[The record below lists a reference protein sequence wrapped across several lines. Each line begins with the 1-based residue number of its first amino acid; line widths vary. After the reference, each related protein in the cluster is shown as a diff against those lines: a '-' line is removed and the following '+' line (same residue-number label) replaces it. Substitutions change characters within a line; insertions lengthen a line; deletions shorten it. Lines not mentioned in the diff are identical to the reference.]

1 MLPVFT
7 GERISDDDEIA
18 IKPRNVNK
26 IYFIFISNFCKLHAR
41 DARGPLLPH
50 ASPSAMLSLPPD
62 HVNVRLHAP
71 HDRRRLAQKE
81 HVDLKELL
89 TRSG

>member
-1 MLPVFT
+1 MWRLGAGARETWSAV
-7 GERISDDDEIA
+7 ISQTKGHDDA
-18 IKPRNVNK
+18 G
-26 IYFIFISNFCKLHAR
+26 ISIFCKLHAR

-62 HVNVRLHAP
+62 HVYVRLHAL
-71 HDRRRLAQKE
+71 HDRRRLAQKQ